1 MHAMVLLLWLQ
12 VHKFLFTK
20 FVLSR
25 TTLNLQLESDIQFV
39 QLSLR
44 YRAGSAD
51 QQVLRVLRQR
61 GGR

>member
-1 MHAMVLLLWLQ
+1 MHAMVLLLWSQ
-12 VHKFLFTK
+12 VRKSLFAK

-44 YRAGSAD
+44 YRARSTD

>member
-12 VHKFLFTK
+12 VRKSLFAK

-51 QQVLRVLRQR
+51 REVLRVLRQR